1 MVTLRFAISLRQI
14 GYAGQHNR
22 PAILLL
28 VSRRISRSA
37 AGTCS
42 IEGCHYPDEP
52 PFDCSAALAGNA
64 VMLVTMRRCSPS
76 LEPRM
81 YAAILTQTPGESPPG
96 SGRSPPSLKCERLP

>member
-28 VSRRISRSA
+28 VSRRDSRSA

-76 LEPRM
+76 LESSQ
-81 YAAILTQTPGESPPG
+81 YGDILTPAGGQRAADHARRAPAVD
-96 SGRSPPSLKCERLP
+96 